1 MSGGYE
7 KVHWLLEDPWRGP
20 ELSDGFRHAVLTATG
35 FVDAP
40 IFASTE
46 VLDDAANPVSGEAE
60 EQEQIV
66 DEFRQFIE
74 QVNPDDFG

>member
-1 MSGGYE
+1 
-7 KVHWLLEDPWRGP
+7 VR
-20 ELSDGFRHAVLTATG
+20 
-35 FVDAP
+35 VDAP